1 MCVTGIYR
9 KARISSTRSSA
20 RFPYKIDE
28 EAQLPTS
35 LFRSTE
41 LSSGSCSYGVR
52 EGTLHTILESMGR
65 IISVVNQKG
74 GVGKTTTAVNLG
86 AYLAEAGKFV
96 LVIDLDPQA
105 NASSGLGIDHSTLE
119 RGIYEA
125 VLGTARIREIVQ
137 PTAHETLRVAPA
149 TSSLAGLNIELVD
162 MDRREFKLYD
172 ALLEVRNDYDYIL
185 IDCPPTLGLI
195 TLNGIVAADEILIPV
210 QAEYYAL
217 EGLGQL
223 LETVSLVKERLR
235 PEIDILGA
243 VLTMY
248 DNRNKL
254 SDDVMQELYK
264 FFPNNIFRSVIPR
277 SVRLAEAP
285 SFGRSIVAFD
295 AASKGAKAYERL
307 AREILDSEIKHL
319 AL

>member
-1 MCVTGIYR
+1 
-9 KARISSTRSSA
+9 
-20 RFPYKIDE
+20 
-28 EAQLPTS
+28 
-35 LFRSTE
+35 
-41 LSSGSCSYGVR
+41 
-52 EGTLHTILESMGR
+52 MGR

-96 LVIDLDPQA
+96 LIVDMDPQA
-105 NASSGLGIDHSTLE
+105 NASSGLGIDHSNLE
-119 RGIYEA
+119 RGVYEA
-125 VLGTARIREIVQ
+125 VLGSARMREIVQ
-137 PTAHETLRVAPA
+137 PTAHQTLRVAPA
-149 TSSLAGLNIELVD
+149 TSGLAGLNIELVD

-172 ALLEVRNDYDYIL
+172 SLLEVRNDYDYIL

-223 LETVSLVKERLR
+223 LETVNLVKERLR
-235 PEIDILGA
+235 PEIDVLGA

-248 DNRNKL
+248 DSRTKL

-264 FFPNNIFRSVIPR
+264 YFPNNIFRSVIPR

-285 SFGRSIVAFD
+285 SFGRSIVMFD
-295 AASKGAKAYERL
+295 ATSKGARAYERL
-307 AREILDSEIKHL
+307 AREILDSEAEHL
-319 AL
+319 AV

>member
-1 MCVTGIYR
+1 
-9 KARISSTRSSA
+9 
-20 RFPYKIDE
+20 
-28 EAQLPTS
+28 
-35 LFRSTE
+35 
-41 LSSGSCSYGVR
+41 
-52 EGTLHTILESMGR
+52 MGR

-96 LVIDLDPQA
+96 LVVDLDPQA
-105 NASSGLGIDHSTLE
+105 NASSGLGIDHSNLE
-119 RGIYEA
+119 RGVYEA
-125 VLGTARIREIVQ
+125 VLGTARMREIVQ

-149 TSSLAGLNIELVD
+149 NAGLAGLNIELVD
-162 MDRREFKLYD
+162 MDRREYKLYD
-172 ALLEVRNDYDYIL
+172 SLLEVRNDYDYIL

-235 PEIDILGA
+235 PEIDVLGA

-248 DNRNKL
+248 DNRTKL

-264 FFPNNIFRSVIPR
+264 YFPNNIFRSVIPR

-285 SFGRSIVAFD
+285 SFGRTIAMFD
-295 AASKGAKAYERL
+295 ATSKGAKAYERL
-307 AREILDSEIKHL
+307 AREILDSEVEPL
-319 AL
+319 TV

>member
-1 MCVTGIYR
+1 
-9 KARISSTRSSA
+9 
-20 RFPYKIDE
+20 
-28 EAQLPTS
+28 
-35 LFRSTE
+35 
-41 LSSGSCSYGVR
+41 
-52 EGTLHTILESMGR
+52 MGR

-74 GVGKTTTAVNLG
+74 GVGKTTTAINLG

-96 LVIDLDPQA
+96 LIIDLDPQA
-105 NASSGLGIDHSTLE
+105 NATSGLGIDHQGLE
-119 RGIYEA
+119 RGVYEA
-125 VLGTARIREIVQ
+125 ILGSVRMREIVQ

-149 TSSLAGLNIELVD
+149 TVALAGLSIELVG
-162 MDRREFKLYD
+162 MERREFKLYD

-185 IDCPPTLGLI
+185 IDCPPTMGLI

-223 LETVSLVKERLR
+223 LETVSLVRERIR
-235 PEIDILGA
+235 PEVDVLGA

-248 DNRNKL
+248 DNRTKL

-285 SFGRSIVAFD
+285 SFGRSIVMFD
-295 AASKGAKAYERL
+295 ATSKGAKAYERL
-307 AREILDSEIKHL
+307 AREILDTEMQRL
-319 AL
+319 AV